1 MYNSRCLVLFNLH
14 EFISVFTLK
23 NEILK
28 NFMTKLGGFESCEY
42 YEIQSWSKLCQRVRH
57 SCLYTTGVLL
67 EHVFIKHHCQSLTI
81 SLPPHSCC
89 SVWRIHLERRM
100 RLRNLSLDNL
110 SEVARITISLRLS
123 QDASEPTPRIHL
135 LAIPCES
142 ITLSLKKTSS
152 PPYCSIS

>member
-1 MYNSRCLVLFNLH
+1 
-14 EFISVFTLK
+14 
-23 NEILK
+23 
-28 NFMTKLGGFESCEY
+28 MTKLGGFESCEY
-42 YEIQSWSKLCQRVRH
+42 YEIQSWSKLCQRARH

-142 ITLSLKKTSS
+142 VTLYFKKNILSS
-152 PPYCSIS
+152 IYILIHFIKENFPSPTTWSKSYMSDKGNRQ

>member
-1 MYNSRCLVLFNLH
+1 
-14 EFISVFTLK
+14 
-23 NEILK
+23 
-28 NFMTKLGGFESCEY
+28 MTKLGGFESCEY
-42 YEIQSWSKLCQRVRH
+42 YEIQSWSKLCQRARH

-100 RLRNLSLDNL
+100 RLRNLSLDN
-110 SEVARITISLRLS
+110 SSKVARITISLRLS

-142 ITLSLKKTSS
+142 ITLSLKKHPLLHIVRFHNGKKLSFTN
-152 PPYCSIS
+152 YLVKKLYEWQG